1 MDAIELLE
9 SQHREVEDLF
19 SQIEETSDTSAKAEL
34 FDELADKLAIH
45 AAIEEHHFYPSVKA
59 ERTEDILLESLEEHL
74 SIKRI
79 LADLLQTD
87 ADDDTFDAKIKVL
100 KETVSHH
107 VDEEESDLFPK
118 VRKLFDE
125 ERREAIGQEMSAE
138 QAELEEQGN
147 ARDMVPAET
156 DQPATI

>member
-100 KETVSHH
+100 KETVTHH

-125 ERREAIGQEMSAE
+125 ERREALGQEMSAE